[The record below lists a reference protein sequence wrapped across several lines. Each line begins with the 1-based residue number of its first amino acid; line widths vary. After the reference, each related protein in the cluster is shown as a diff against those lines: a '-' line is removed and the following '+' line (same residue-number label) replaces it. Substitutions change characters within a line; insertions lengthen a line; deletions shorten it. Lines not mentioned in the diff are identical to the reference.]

1 MSAEVGSVPGL
12 AGAGR
17 TPDMPQRVTTTAQA
31 SWRTR
36 SGGQRSA
43 LRAGTERSVPGV
55 LRCDRERC
63 RAGRK
68 DGMRLRCAQRC
79 TRSLW
84 LPLKVSRRSGP
95 VRLVVCDLGRI
106 LCEALA
112 GVIRRGPGAAPARP
126 LGAGRTWCDM
136 TITTSDSARLRDE
149 HVRKAGRACQLED
162 AVRRRRFSVDELS
175 LALHT
180 GRCIP
185 DKVTQKITKRYQ

>member
-1 MSAEVGSVPGL
+1 LSAEVGSAPRL

-17 TPDMPQRVTTTAQA
+17 APDMPQRVTTAAQA
-31 SWRTR
+31 RCRTR
-36 SGGQRSA
+36 GGGQRSV
-43 LRAGTERSVPGV
+43 LRAGTERSVPGI
-55 LRCDRERC
+55 LRGDRERC

-112 GVIRRGPGAAPARP
+112 GVIRRGPGARLPG
-126 LGAGRTWCDM
+126 LWGAGRTWWNM
-136 TITTSDSARLRDE
+136 TITTSDSAHLRDE
-149 HVRKAGRACQLED
+149 HVRKAGRARQLED

-185 DKVTQKITKRYQ
+185 DKVIQKITKRYQ